1 MNAYKINLQWRMVSN
16 LDHIT
21 EIIREGGHPSWPGLV
36 SADQIISI
44 TWVEPLHGY
53 TVVWKVRE
61 WEENNDAI

>member
-1 MNAYKINLQWRMVSN
+1 MNAYKINLQWRMVGN
-16 LDHIT
+16 LDQIT
-21 EIIREGGHPSWPGLV
+21 EVVREGGRPDWPGLV

-53 TVVWKVRE
+53 TVAWKVRE